1 MGRVKEAA
9 NDLWDDAKLDITEKK
24 PDAGAKR
31 QETQKG
37 ECVPNLRVLTKPN
50 IKPPLLTTGAW
61 GPFLESPG
69 NFTGPKSNIQIEM

>member
-1 MGRVKEAA
+1 M
-9 NDLWDDAKLDITEKK
+9 TEKE

-50 IKPPLLTTGAW
+50 IKPPLLTTGAFPLKLLLKVDSVINW
-61 GPFLESPG
+61 VNLYPLDNAIES
-69 NFTGPKSNIQIEM
+69 TG

>member
-1 MGRVKEAA
+1 M
-9 NDLWDDAKLDITEKK
+9 TEKK

-50 IKPPLLTTGAW
+50 IKPPLLTTGAC
-61 GPFLESPG
+61 PL
-69 NFTGPKSNIQIEM
+69 KLL